1 MDSPVPALG
10 IKFIRRIF
18 AHYTASYYE
27 TDVLTNWKFNVV
39 EEPRSRLLEILPTRP
54 GSRPTA
60 FNLIGLNCQ

>member
-18 AHYTASYYE
+18 AHYTASYCE

-39 EEPRSRLLEILPTRP
+39 EEPRSRLL
-54 GSRPTA
+54 
-60 FNLIGLNCQ
+60 